1 MHIILLE
8 MSFLMH
14 PYMKWVPERDF

>member
-1 MHIILLE
+1 
-8 MSFLMH
+8 MH